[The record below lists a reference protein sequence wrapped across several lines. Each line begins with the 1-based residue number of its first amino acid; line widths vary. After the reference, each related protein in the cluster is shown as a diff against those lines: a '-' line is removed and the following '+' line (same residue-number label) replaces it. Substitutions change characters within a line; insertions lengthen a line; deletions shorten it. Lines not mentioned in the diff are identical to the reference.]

1 MNVTNVT
8 RLTVFALV
16 LCLALVACGASTA
29 PPAIST
35 ATPNA
40 TTTGAAGAAAG
51 TAPPAAT
58 AASALTTPAT
68 PARAASPGATTK
80 LTIALGYIPDIQF
93 APFYMAQERGYFRDE
108 GLDVTFNQSVETDVL
123 KLVGTGAL
131 QFGVASGDEV
141 MVARS
146 QGVPVVYVAAWYQK
160 YPVTIVAR
168 ASANI
173 HTVQDLKG
181 HSVGV
186 PGRFGTTYTGL
197 LALLQQAG
205 MSQSD
210 VQIREV
216 GFNQVQALSQN
227 QVDAVVGYTN
237 NEPIQLKNLGV
248 DITTINVF
256 DQVNLASNGLVT
268 NEQTLRD
275 NPALVRKVVRAV
287 LRGTDDTIQHPDQA
301 VDTTLAKYVPE
312 AKDKRALERQVLD
325 ATIPLWQ
332 SPVTAQHGL
341 GYSDPAAWTTTK
353 DVLTKLKMLGG
364 DVDPSQVYTNQFVPT
379 GR

>member
-1 MNVTNVT
+1 MNAT
-8 RLTVFALV
+8 RLTVCTLV
-16 LCLALVACGASTA
+16 LCLALVACGSAPA
-29 PPAIST
+29 PPAVST
-35 ATPNA
+35 PAAHATSA
-40 TTTGAAGAAAG
+40 VGAALG
-51 TAPPAAT
+51 TSTPAAT
-58 AASALTTPAT
+58 AAGGPVAPAS
-68 PARAASPGATTK
+68 PAGAASPGATTK

-93 APFYMAQERGYFRDE
+93 APFYMAKEGGYFRDA
-108 GLDVTFNQSVETDVL
+108 GLDVDFNQSVETDVL

-131 QFGVASGDEV
+131 KFGVASGDEV

-173 HTVQDLKG
+173 HGVRDLKG
-181 HSVGV
+181 HTVGV

-197 LALLQQAG
+197 LALLQNAG

-210 VQIREV
+210 IQIREV

-227 QVDAVVGYTN
+227 QVDAIVGYTN

-248 DITTINVF
+248 DTTTINVF
-256 DQVNLASNGLVT
+256 DQVDLVSNGIVT

-275 NPALVRKVVRAV
+275 NSDLVRKVVGAV
-287 LRGTDDTIQHPDQA
+287 LRGTADTIAHPDTA

-312 AKDKRALERQVLD
+312 AKDKRALERQILD

-364 DVDPSQVYTNQFVPT
+364 DVDLSKVYTNQFVPT